1 MKNNLKLPFYLA
13 AQSIKRGRKWT
24 MVLTII
30 LMAVAF
36 VNLIFVS
43 ALFNGIVEGGNQQ
56 TIDMMSGDVYVTPK
70 SGSMFIDNKDA
81 LINNIKSIDG
91 VSAVTSGYQVPVR
104 IERNSISGG
113 WITLAINP
121 AEYSKVIGIQ
131 NKMFTGEYLNEN
143 DDNQIILGRQIA
155 GGDGVELDAASL
167 KGAQVGDKVAVT
179 LNGVQKSFTVK
190 GIFYTKFLESDDQAY
205 ITQTAL
211 KSFISDVSFDNASVI
226 KIKTVASKRNLVLEA
241 VKSVDSS
248 LNVHL
253 WTEAAGITKSAS
265 KSFVSINI
273 ILTIVGT
280 VVAAATI
287 FIVIYV
293 DIINRRR
300 QIGILRAIGIRPA
313 IITASYVILAI
324 FYVIMGIALG
334 SLLFYFALSPFFKAH
349 PIELPL
355 VDVVLN
361 LSQADYILRIEIVS
375 IAAAVSGLIPAI
387 VVTRTKMIDAIIGR

>member
-1 MKNNLKLPFYLA
+1 MKNNFKLPFYLA
-13 AQSIKRGRKWT
+13 AQSIRRGRKWT
-24 MVLTII
+24 MALTIV

-36 VNLIFVS
+36 VNLVFVS

-56 TIDMMSGDVYVTPK
+56 TIDMMSGDVYITPK
-70 SGSMFIDNKDA
+70 SGSMFIDNKGT

-91 VSAVTSGYQVPVR
+91 VSAVTSGYQLPAK
-104 IERNSISGG
+104 IEFNSKSGA
-113 WITLAINP
+113 WAVLAINP
-121 AEYSKVIGIQ
+121 TEYSKVIGVQ
-131 NKMFTGEYLNEN
+131 SKMFSGEYLDEN
-143 DDNQIILGRQIA
+143 DTDQIILGRQIV
-155 GGDGVELDAASL
+155 GGEGVELDAASL
-167 KGAQVGDKVAVT
+167 KGTKVGDKVAVT
-179 LNGVQKSFTVK
+179 LNGIQKSFTVK
-190 GIFYTKFLESDDQAY
+190 GVFYTKFMESDIQAY
-205 ITQTAL
+205 ITEKAL
-211 KSFISDVSFDNASVI
+211 KSIIPDVSFDNTTVI
-226 KIKTVASKRNLVLEA
+226 KIKTLSSKQGSVLES
-241 VKSVDSS
+241 VKSVNSS
-248 LNVHL
+248 LSVHS

-293 DIINRRR
+293 DVINRRR
-300 QIGILRAIGIRPA
+300 QIGILRAIGIKPS
-313 IITASYVILAI
+313 IITVSYVILAI
-324 FYVIMGIALG
+324 FYVVMGIALG
-334 SLLFYFALSPFFKAH
+334 SLIFYFALAPFIKAH

-361 LSQADYILRIEIVS
+361 LSWSDYISRIEIVS

>member
-1 MKNNLKLPFYLA
+1 M
-13 AQSIKRGRKWT
+13 
-24 MVLTII
+24 
-30 LMAVAF
+30 
-36 VNLIFVS
+36 
-43 ALFNGIVEGGNQQ
+43 
-56 TIDMMSGDVYVTPK
+56 
-70 SGSMFIDNKDA
+70 
-81 LINNIKSIDG
+81 
-91 VSAVTSGYQVPVR
+91 
-104 IERNSISGG
+104 
-113 WITLAINP
+113 
-121 AEYSKVIGIQ
+121 
-131 NKMFTGEYLNEN
+131 NEN

-324 FYVIMGIALG
+324 FYVVLGIMLG
-334 SLLFYFALSPFFKAH
+334 SLLYYFALAPFYQLH

-361 LSQADYILRIEIVS
+361 LSQADYISRIEIVS